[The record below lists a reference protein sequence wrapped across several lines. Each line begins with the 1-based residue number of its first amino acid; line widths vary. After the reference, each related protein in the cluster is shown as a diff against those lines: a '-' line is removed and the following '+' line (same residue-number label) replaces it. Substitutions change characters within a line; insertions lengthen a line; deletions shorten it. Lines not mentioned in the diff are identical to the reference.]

1 MNTMAKEFKK
11 LITNRASQDLS
22 LKNEAGFVTHQEL
35 GLVYNGIRGDLQE
48 IDSKFSL
55 EFVDVKKN
63 IGKLDEK
70 FTREFSSVRDE
81 IRVSR
86 EESHREL
93 IEVKNEL
100 IERFDGRFDGMES
113 RIGGMDSRFD
123 AMDARLTRSES
134 DVEELKSGMNIV
146 IKYVMDISERLK

>member
-11 LITNRASQDLS
+11 LIPNRTNQAVS
-22 LKNEAGFVTHQEL
+22 LKNDAGFVTHQEL

-55 EFVDVKKN
+55 EFVDVKKD
-63 IGKLDEK
+63 ISKLEEK
-70 FTREFSSVRDE
+70 FTKEFSSVRDE

-113 RIGGMDSRFD
+113 RIG
-123 AMDARLTRSES
+123 ALES
-134 DVEELKSGMNIV
+134 DVSILKLDVEELKSGMNIV